1 MKSNKIVRNDNITD
15 AESVKR
21 VKSAVKLE
29 IEKKRAMNMPIAV
42 YDAESGTVY
51 ATYKDGRRVA
61 MSSRLRKGRYS
72 EQEKQ

>member
-1 MKSNKIVRNDNITD
+1 MKLNKIIRNDNITD

-21 VKSAVKLE
+21 VKSAVRLE
-29 IEKKRAMNMPIAV
+29 IEKKRAMDMPIAV

-51 ATYKDGRRVA
+51 AAYKDGHKVP

-72 EQEKQ
+72 EQAKQ